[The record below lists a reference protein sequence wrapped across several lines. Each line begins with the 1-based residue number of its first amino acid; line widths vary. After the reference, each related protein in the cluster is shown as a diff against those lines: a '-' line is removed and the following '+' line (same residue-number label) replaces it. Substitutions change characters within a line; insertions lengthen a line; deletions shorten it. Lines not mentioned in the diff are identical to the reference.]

1 MIDII
6 SWAFL
11 ALAFAFGA
19 AFVRTERWR
28 ATGFLVGSWA
38 SALLVFIA
46 GGQAL
51 ATGNSAHATPGALAI
66 LPGFDFGLDPLRA
79 FFLIIAAAVYAVS
92 MPFLLRDTR
101 KRSAGRGQMV
111 LGLTVVLQAAILTV
125 LLAAGVASLLF
136 AWEIMSLALAALVFV
151 GRGQTF
157 ETRAGLTTL
166 AFSEAGALA
175 ALAGLLVMGGAAG
188 TYSLAGI
195 AAAVPQLPQGV
206 LWAGFVLTFF
216 GFGVKTAI
224 IPVNG
229 WMTDAYTAAPCG
241 VLPLLSGATLNLG
254 VFTLWVVDGP
264 LATHS
269 LWPALVV
276 LAVGALTAL
285 LGIMYALTE
294 SDMTRLL
301 TRSSIENLGIVVAA
315 LGAGFA
321 FAAMHHPT
329 LAGLALIA
337 GLYHMMNHSTFKTLL
352 FVGAGGVN
360 DAIGHQ
366 DMNRLGGLLKRLPV
380 FGTVFLLGCYTIAAL
395 PPFNGFVSEWMILQS
410 LLRVVQLGP
419 VPVRIV
425 FCLAGAALALTAG
438 LAATC
443 FAMLAT
449 GTLLGVPRS
458 REVDAVPQMPV
469 SVTAPM
475 TLLLVVCFCL
485 GVWATGVIPVLGRI
499 TAPLIGHDATAGLVP
514 AFFGSASALPAD
526 VMHTLTQ
533 LGAQLGRG
541 ILPLRG
547 LIVMHSDAPRAGV
560 VYAMSTALT
569 FAVLAFM
576 LLVIWVLA
584 RVLRRRRRVV
594 RRAPWNGGIPGLR
607 PEMAYTPITFAAP
620 VRVMFHSIFNPEVS
634 RQEQHQGASLTS
646 RRHQEVQVHILDRLL
661 VNPLKATMQSTAR
674 LLARMHHGKV
684 TGYATYVL
692 AILVIVLLVAT
703 ITLS

>member
-1 MIDII
+1 MINII
-6 SWAFL
+6 PYVFL
-11 ALAFAFGA
+11 ALAFALGA
-19 AFVRTERWR
+19 AFLRPARWR
-28 ATGFLVGSWA
+28 ATGFLAGSWA

-51 ATGNSAHATPGALAI
+51 ATDMSAHATPGALAI

-92 MPFLLRDTR
+92 MPFLLRDAE
-101 KRSAGRGQMV
+101 KRSTERGRMV
-111 LGLTVVLQAAILTV
+111 LGLTVVLQAAILTI

-175 ALAGLLVMGGAAG
+175 ALAGLLVLGGAAR
-188 TYSLAGI
+188 TFTLAGI
-195 AAAVPQLPQGV
+195 AAAAPQLPHGV

-264 LATHS
+264 LASHA

-285 LGIMYALTE
+285 LGIMYAITE

-301 TRSSIENLGIVVAA
+301 TRSSIENLGIIVTA

-321 FAAMHHPT
+321 FAAMRHPT

-337 GLYHMMNHSTFKTLL
+337 GLYHMLNHSTFKTLL

-366 DMNRLGGLLKRLPV
+366 DMNRLGGLLRRLPV
-380 FGTVFLLGCYTIAAL
+380 FGTVFLLGCFAIAAL

-425 FCLAGAALALTAG
+425 FGLAGAALALTAG
-438 LAATC
+438 LAVTC

-458 REVDAVPQMPV
+458 REAEAVSRMPV

-475 TLLLVVCFCL
+475 TLLLVICSWL

-514 AFFGSASALPAD
+514 AFFGPVSTLPAD
-526 VMHTLTQ
+526 VVHSLTQ

-541 ILPLRG
+541 IVPLRG
-547 LIVMHSDAPRAGV
+547 LIVLHSDAPRAGV

-569 FAVLAFM
+569 FAVLALM
-576 LLVIWVLA
+576 LLVTWVSA
-584 RVLRRRRRVV
+584 RALRRRHVV
-594 RRAPWNGGIPGLR
+594 RRAPWNGGIPRLR
-607 PEMAYTPITFAAP
+607 PEMAYTPTTFAAP
-620 VRVMFHSIFNPEVS
+620 VRVMFHGIFDPEVA
-634 RQEQHQGASLTS
+634 REEQHQGAFLMS
-646 RRHQEVQVHILDRLL
+646 RRHHELRVHILDRLL
-661 VNPLKATMQSTAR
+661 LNPLLAAMETAAR
-674 LLARMHHGKV
+674 LFARMHHGKV
-684 TGYATYVL
+684 TGYAAYVL
-692 AILVIVLLVAT
+692 GAAVAVLLAAA